1 MVMKKQNRVSTSI
14 DASLGL
20 VYRLNNLWRNADMTA
35 LRGDLDEY
43 NDILNRIFVNLLYK
57 VPMNIEYENGSNK
70 IKNLDWGEEDKLI
83 FDRFKEM
90 IREVKREEAEAI
102 KKKDKMSYTF
112 IREKHYEILLKK
124 DTWLRKFMM
133 ERGLYLKE
141 VEFDPT
147 NALWGG

>member
-1 MVMKKQNRVSTSI
+1 MKKQNRVSTSI